1 MWLLIWLKLTAAQGI
16 SYYHLGT
23 FYEELDCRGLHIYS
37 KAKINFVTVKVTVN
51 SLYIATYP

>member
-23 FYEELDCRGLHIYS
+23 FYEELDCIA
-37 KAKINFVTVKVTVN
+37 AKGEAKVLVTDNNQAMDCLFVPRVK
-51 SLYIATYP
+51 